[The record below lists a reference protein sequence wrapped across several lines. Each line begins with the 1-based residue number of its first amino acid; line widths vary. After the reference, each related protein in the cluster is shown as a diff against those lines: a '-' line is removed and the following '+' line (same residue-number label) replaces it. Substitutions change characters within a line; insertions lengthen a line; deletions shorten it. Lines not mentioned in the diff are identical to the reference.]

1 MPETEVGMTR
11 DRSVLKTTPRCLARN
26 RSLGAG
32 CLLLAATFVAGGL
45 NSAGCGTTVPI
56 SGTPST
62 GSNIDDSVARP
73 VILESDHVLGEAT
86 APLTIVE
93 YESYQTAACGRFAR
107 TEFPTIK
114 QQYIDTGQV
123 RWVFR
128 HFPLTSQTNARAAAT
143 AAECAGDQDK
153 FLEYRDEIYGTPDA
167 DGNAVLTDA
176 QLKTDADTVGLDRT
190 TFDDCLAGDTK
201 DARID
206 QDVNS
211 GTALGV
217 TSLPAFIVD
226 NQLIQ
231 GFTTA
236 ADLSKTINR
245 HLAGTQ

>member
-1 MPETEVGMTR
+1 MTR
-11 DRSVLKTTPRCLARN
+11 ARSVFHTSSKALSRN
-26 RSLGAG
+26 RYFRVSPVV
-32 CLLLAATFVAGGL
+32 LLLGVFFAGGMSSGSCTPTL
-45 NSAGCGTTVPI
+45 PI
-56 SGTPST
+56 SGTGST
-62 GSNIDDSVARP
+62 GSNINDSVARP
-73 VILESDHVLGEAT
+73 VILPEDHVLGEAT
-86 APLTIVE
+86 AQLTIVE

-107 TEFPTIK
+107 AEFPTIK

-128 HFPLTSQTNARAAAT
+128 HFPLSSQDRAQPAAV
-143 AAECAGDQDK
+143 AAECAGDQGK
-153 FLEYRDEIYGTPDA
+153 FSEYRDEIYGTPDSS
-167 DGNAVLTDA
+167 GNAVLSDA

-190 TFDDCLAGDTK
+190 TFDACIAGDSK
-201 DARID
+201 DARVD

-217 TSLPAFIVD
+217 TSVPAFIVD

-236 ADLSKTINR
+236 ADLSKTIDR